1 VTTLGGFRE
10 IAAGCAIGDP
20 LPPGWRRLRDC
31 DLLIVC
37 GVTGVG
43 KTSALAA
50 LGRMVDGLASL
61 PERRT
66 LFDAVVARHYGA
78 DPAALDRIGRFALTD
93 RFRQDHHGGMA
104 AILEQLA
111 VRQEHAAAPLLFD
124 GLRGEDEIRHADRA
138 LPLASFAALLAPDFV
153 RLRRLLGR
161 GDAFDR
167 VASPPAVAPQSP
179 LPGGLDAMF
188 TPVEIAALAEQVAA
202 GSLPAAEL
210 AAKLAIVREERL
222 HYDPDRML
230 AALGRLDP
238 ARWLAI
244 DTTRHDPREVAALVA
259 GFLRTDPRPPQAR
272 ADASR
277 R

>member
-1 VTTLGGFRE
+1 MTTLGGFRE

-20 LPPGWRRLRDC
+20 LPAGWRRLRDC

-50 LGRMVDGLASL
+50 LGRMVDELASL
-61 PERRT
+61 PERRI

-93 RFRQDHHGGMA
+93 RFRQEHHGGMA
-104 AILEQLA
+104 QLA
-111 VRQEHAAAPLLFD
+111 VSREHAAALLLFD
-124 GLRGEDEIRHADRA
+124 GLRGEDEIGHADRA
-138 LPLASFAALLAPDFV
+138 LPRAAFVALLAPDFV

-167 VASPPAVAPQSP
+167 VASPPAAAAQSP
-179 LPGGLDAMF
+179 LPGGPDAMF
-188 TPVEIAALAEQVAA
+188 TPAEIAALAEQVAA
-202 GSLPAAEL
+202 GSLTAADL
-210 AAKLAIVREERL
+210 AAKFAIVREERL

-244 DTTRHDPREVAALVA
+244 DTTHHDPREVAALIA
-259 GFLRTDPRPPQAR
+259 GFLRTFPRPPRAR

-277 R
+277 H